1 MINKSIN
8 EYNPDYVSP
17 PGESL
22 AETLESLA
30 MSPVALA
37 KKMDIPVRTVSDIII
52 GKTELTPEIALQ
64 LEKILHIPA
73 RFWNNRERLYREFLA
88 QKAGRLA
95 VPNPDETKGI
105 MTENILCS

>member
-30 MSPVALA
+30 MSPAALA
-37 KKMDIPVRTVSDIII
+37 KKMGLPVRTVNDIIN
-52 GKTELTPEIALQ
+52 GKRAVTPEIALQ
-64 LEKILHIPA
+64 LEKVLRIPA
-73 RFWNNRERLYREFLA
+73 RFWNNRERLYREFLS
-88 QKAGRLA
+88 KKTDRLSVSDPEETTGR
-95 VPNPDETKGI
+95 
-105 MTENILCS
+105 MTENVLCS